1 MQPKRFE
8 LKIHFFR
15 HSTITIA
22 LNHYSIVANI
32 FQWAENVKSAK
43 ASVDGGT
50 GKVPGVLIASKTELD
65 ETRRR
70 VSPKMG
76 HETANNLGM
85 TYFECSAKEHQGV
98 DEPFYFLANEW
109 HKQNTK

>member
-1 MQPKRFE
+1 MK

-22 LNHYSIVANI
+22 QNHYSIVANI